1 MIIVIEML
9 EKLYFT
15 INCKIIIL
23 EIDFSKILL
32 TVLRKKKKN
41 SFHLFHSVLI
51 HFISLSKSM
60 ILKNS

>member
-32 TVLRKKKKN
+32 TEKKKN

>member
-23 EIDFSKILL
+23 EIDFSKIFCTYSFYFIIEIYDL
-32 TVLRKKKKN
+32 KKFLN
-41 SFHLFHSVLI
+41 EVPQIYS
-51 HFISLSKSM
+51 
-60 ILKNS
+60 